1 MTSPVQLPKKEEVVI
16 NTIRTLNSLFRN
28 SSYPIFAMYFTVKI
42 SMPATLIKPISNEPA
57 SIKAEKIS

>member
-28 SSYPIFAMYFTVKI
+28 SYPIFAMYFTVKI

-57 SIKAEKIS
+57 SIKAEKIT